1 MAKDAGHNPKTAAV
15 NATKKITEKAKKVS
29 GVPVTTK
36 ATTPV
41 KSKATTPAKAKA
53 SEGLHEPNH
62 KHDTVVKAG
71 TPGPKAVLKK
81 VALKAKNEGKDPVVA
96 AKKYV
101 NAITKAGGK
110 AGIKPGP
117 K

>member
-15 NATKKITEKAKKVS
+15 KATKKITEKAKKVS

-41 KSKATTPAKAKA
+41 KAKA

-81 VALKAKNEGKDPVVA
+81 IALKAKNEGKDPVEA

-101 NAITKAGGK
+101 ATITKAGGK

>member
-41 KSKATTPAKAKA
+41 KAKA

-81 VALKAKNEGKDPVVA
+81 IALKAKNEGKDPVEA

-101 NAITKAGGK
+101 ATITKAGGK